1 MGGQAGLVSLP
12 LPIPVV
18 RVLRRLGLKTLE
30 NRSFFLV
37 VVVVVVYVSV
47 CVVYMCVCVGGVCV
61 LALLTLDLVDKQDL
75 DSFHKS

>member
-47 CVVYMCVCVGGVCV
+47 CVVYMCVGGGVCV